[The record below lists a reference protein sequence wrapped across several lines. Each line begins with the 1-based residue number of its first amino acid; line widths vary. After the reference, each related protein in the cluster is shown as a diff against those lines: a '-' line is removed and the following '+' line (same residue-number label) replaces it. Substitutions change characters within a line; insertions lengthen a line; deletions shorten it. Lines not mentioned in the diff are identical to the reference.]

1 MAAIPQ
7 FLINPKT
14 VVIDPGH
21 GGAGH
26 MGGSDGNH
34 AVSPSGVLEKD
45 MTLDLAQLVE
55 AQLNNFGGNRLNVI
69 LTRDN
74 DVNLSLAARANVARD
89 NQADIFV
96 SIHFNGF
103 NGVTRGVEAF
113 VRPAPGNV
121 NLADDTALAQRVL
134 EAAFRAI
141 HLRDAATNNRAVKRM
156 NLGVLDDTALGNT
169 PANHPCRACLIEVEF
184 IDVPAVDALLNTGPN
199 ADQVRREI
207 AAAIKNGILDD
218 LAAHP

>member
-34 AVSPSGVLEKD
+34 AVSPSSVLEKD

-113 VRPAPGNV
+113 VNPPPG
-121 NLADDTALAQRVL
+121 
-134 EAAFRAI
+134 
-141 HLRDAATNNRAVKRM
+141 M
-156 NLGVLDDTALGNT
+156 
-169 PANHPCRACLIEVEF
+169 LIWRTIPLWRSESWRRRF
-184 IDVPAVDALLNTGPN
+184 VPFTRGTQPPIIVGSS
-199 ADQVRREI
+199 
-207 AAAIKNGILDD
+207 G
-218 LAAHP
+218 